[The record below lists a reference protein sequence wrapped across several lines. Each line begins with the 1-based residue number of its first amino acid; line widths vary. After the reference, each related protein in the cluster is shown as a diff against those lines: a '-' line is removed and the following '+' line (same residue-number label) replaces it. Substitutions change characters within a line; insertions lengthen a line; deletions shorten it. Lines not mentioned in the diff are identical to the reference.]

1 MEYLPNITDENLFVL
16 CREYGRN
23 ALLWRRK
30 FIGLLPEV
38 NRRRLYERKDFSS
51 IYEFAAKLA
60 GVSERQVD
68 TALNL
73 DRKLQK
79 TPKLKRLFNDGTVG
93 INKLERVVSIVTP
106 ENEEAISKMSMVLSQ
121 NALEVYAKDVKK
133 AKSQKVAIEE
143 ALPNSLFDSTVMR
156 AQKKLD
162 FILSDEVTDKLNFL
176 HAQGKDIS
184 KLLGE
189 FLNQKDQ
196 ETDGKEQDLSE
207 RAREETHSP
216 SRTHYKKA
224 TRDFLDEKYGKKCA
238 IHGCTK
244 PAEEIHHKIRFGLQ
258 ANNDPAYLVPLCKEH
273 HQIAHAID
281 LQVVRHWKK

>member
-16 CREYGRN
+16 CREYGKN

-38 NRRRLYERKDFSS
+38 SRRRLYERKGFLS

-79 TPKLKRLFNDGTVG
+79 TPKLKRLFNDGTVS

-106 ENEEAISKMSMVLSQ
+106 ENEEAISEMSIMLSQ

-133 AKSQKVAIEE
+133 AKAQKVAAEA
-143 ALPNSLFDSTVMR
+143 ALPNSLFDSNLMR

-162 FILSDEVTDKLNFL
+162 FIISDEVTDKLNLL

-184 KLLGE
+184 ALLLN
-189 FLNQKDQ
+189 FLNQKN
-196 ETDGKEQDLSE
+196 EKIEKKEQELSE
-207 RAREETHSP
+207 SAREETHLP
-216 SRTHYKKA
+216 SRNYYKKVV
-224 TRDFLDEKYGKKCA
+224 RDFLDEKYGKKCA
-238 IHGCTK
+238 VSGCTK

-281 LQVVRHWKK
+281 LIVVNKWRS

>member
-16 CREYGRN
+16 CRQYGAK

-38 NRRRLYERKDFSS
+38 NRRRLYERKGFLS

-73 DRKLQK
+73 HLRLEK
-79 TPKLKRLFNDGTVG
+79 TPKLQKLFNDGTVS
-93 INKLERVVSIVTP
+93 INKLVRVVSIVSP
-106 ENEEAISKMSMVLSQ
+106 ENEDAISKMSTILSQ
-121 NALEVYAKDVKK
+121 NALGVYAKDLKK
-133 AKSQKVAIEE
+133 AKEEKVAAET
-143 ALPNSLFDSTVMR
+143 ALPNSLFDSNVMR
-156 AQKKLD
+156 AQKKLN
-162 FILSDEVTDKLNFL
+162 FTLSDEVVDKFNLL
-176 HAQGKDIS
+176 HSQGKDIN
-184 KLLGE
+184 KLLRD

-196 ETDGKEQDLSE
+196 EIEQKEQELSA
-207 RAREETHSP
+207 RVREETHLP
-216 SRTHYKKA
+216 SRTHYNKA
-224 TRDFLDEKYGKKCA
+224 TRNFLNEKYGDKCA

-273 HQIAHAID
+273 HKIAHAID
-281 LQVVRHWKK
+281 LAVVRHWKK